1 MGLAVDE
8 LYADEAV
15 LIPELVESLPFR
27 FFATSSIDALIHS
40 IESYTSPKANPFT
53 QMFSKKAMKMILETY
68 KAIAKDGE
76 EARKPRIGQVLLASI
91 YAGILEC
98 KPEEVYEEIEV
109 LLNHLIPKKALHEYG
124 VKEEEL
130 EEFTEVV
137 MTKQGRL
144 MANNYVKLDRD
155 TIYGIY
161 KTLF

>member
-1 MGLAVDE
+1 MSQKYDE
-8 LYADEAV
+8 SFQVELKLYQ
-15 LIPELVESLPFR
+15 VEIKYHFR
-27 FFATSSIDALIHS
+27 LQHQQ
-40 IESYTSPKANPFT
+40 EN
-53 QMFSKKAMKMILETY
+53 
-68 KAIAKDGE
+68 
-76 EARKPRIGQVLLASI
+76 
-91 YAGILEC
+91 
-98 KPEEVYEEIEV
+98 YEEIEV

>member
-1 MGLAVDE
+1 MSQKYDE
-8 LYADEAV
+8 SFQVELKLYQ
-15 LIPELVESLPFR
+15 VE
-27 FFATSSIDALIHS
+27 IKYHQQ
-40 IESYTSPKANPFT
+40 EN
-53 QMFSKKAMKMILETY
+53 
-68 KAIAKDGE
+68 
-76 EARKPRIGQVLLASI
+76 
-91 YAGILEC
+91 
-98 KPEEVYEEIEV
+98 YEEIEV

>member
-1 MGLAVDE
+1 MKIKYYCNKNEKNHKNYKIICADNPRWSNNKYAKITQEGQWRPRFSLLFYIFWERLYQEIDPDGSIKE
-8 LYADEAV
+8 LNEY
-15 LIPELVESLPFR
+15 L
-27 FFATSSIDALIHS
+27 
-40 IESYTSPKANPFT
+40 
-53 QMFSKKAMKMILETY
+53 
-68 KAIAKDGE
+68 
-76 EARKPRIGQVLLASI
+76 
-91 YAGILEC
+91 AGILEC

>member
-1 MGLAVDE
+1 MFTGVYKKYQEIDPDGSIKE
-8 LYADEAV
+8 LNEY
-15 LIPELVESLPFR
+15 L
-27 FFATSSIDALIHS
+27 
-40 IESYTSPKANPFT
+40 
-53 QMFSKKAMKMILETY
+53 
-68 KAIAKDGE
+68 
-76 EARKPRIGQVLLASI
+76 
-91 YAGILEC
+91 AGILEC

-144 MANNYVKLDRD
+144 MADNYVKLDRD

>member
-1 MGLAVDE
+1 MFTGGYKKYQEIDPDGSIKE
-8 LYADEAV
+8 LNEY
-15 LIPELVESLPFR
+15 L
-27 FFATSSIDALIHS
+27 
-40 IESYTSPKANPFT
+40 
-53 QMFSKKAMKMILETY
+53 
-68 KAIAKDGE
+68 
-76 EARKPRIGQVLLASI
+76 
-91 YAGILEC
+91 AGILEC

>member
-1 MGLAVDE
+1 MFTGVYKKYQEIDPDGSIKE
-8 LYADEAV
+8 LNEY
-15 LIPELVESLPFR
+15 L
-27 FFATSSIDALIHS
+27 
-40 IESYTSPKANPFT
+40 
-53 QMFSKKAMKMILETY
+53 
-68 KAIAKDGE
+68 
-76 EARKPRIGQVLLASI
+76 
-91 YAGILEC
+91 AGILEC

-124 VKEEEL
+124 V
-130 EEFTEVV
+130 

>member
-1 MGLAVDE
+1 MMKDRQLN
-8 LYADEAV
+8 
-15 LIPELVESLPFR
+15 SLKSR
-27 FFATSSIDALIHS
+27 
-40 IESYTSPKANPFT
+40 
-53 QMFSKKAMKMILETY
+53 Q
-68 KAIAKDGE
+68 
-76 EARKPRIGQVLLASI
+76 
-91 YAGILEC
+91 
-98 KPEEVYEEIEV
+98 
-109 LLNHLIPKKALHEYG
+109 NHLIPKKALHEYG

>member
-1 MGLAVDE
+1 M
-8 LYADEAV
+8 
-15 LIPELVESLPFR
+15 
-27 FFATSSIDALIHS
+27 
-40 IESYTSPKANPFT
+40 
-53 QMFSKKAMKMILETY
+53 
-68 KAIAKDGE
+68 
-76 EARKPRIGQVLLASI
+76 
-91 YAGILEC
+91 
-98 KPEEVYEEIEV
+98 
-109 LLNHLIPKKALHEYG
+109 LLNHLIPKKALHKYG